1 MLKKLMDLLGVGGGV
16 EEDEESNEPS
26 AQEVKMRVRSRKAEP
41 NLQESENDLV
51 RPRRSADS
59 LPFNRFA
66 SFLPYTGYDEEH
78 GLFLIESETPG
89 EPEGWGFVLE
99 VRPQIGSSKE
109 MADFMTNLF
118 STNASAGTGY
128 QIQIYGSPVL
138 DGLFDSMVESTVHPD
153 TAQFPDQ
160 ARLLRKMTEK
170 RAEYYR
176 KGAHEELF
184 NNLNFRMRDF
194 RANLSVVVPTKDID
208 SAAARREAIQ
218 LREQLVTTLNQYFL
232 FRFQWNAADLINFC
246 ALVLNP
252 HRTLGGEHPWLNYDD
267 GKEIRYQIVS
277 PDTRAVEDETAIIYS
292 GAGHKPIGVRAMSVN
307 NYPQVFGLNNMGQLL
322 GSSTSTAIAYPCPFL
337 ITMGCSVNPYEA
349 TKNSMMMK
357 AARAQQNAESQMAKY
372 LPYLQDINE
381 DYKIA
386 QRAFDEGKGTCS
398 MYHQILLFAEPDQLD
413 RAEQAAKAVW
423 RSERFEITTDT
434 KMQKQAVLSSLPMMF
449 GPLMQKDLKTA
460 QRLSTKT
467 LYNAA
472 NMMPIIGE
480 WSGTPPRQGDEF
492 SIPVLTLFGRKGQA
506 MTVDIFANPSGNYN
520 GIVVGT
526 SGSGKSFFLNEL
538 TFRILATGGRVW
550 IMDVG
555 RSYEKLCKMLGGQYI
570 EFTDSSNIS
579 LNPFSL
585 IKNLDD
591 DMEMLKPLIAQMIS
605 PSRPLTDYELSQIEM
620 HIRSIYYDHGAQ
632 ASISMLAESLKNNCS
647 MGGPNPRSGDE
658 EWREQ
663 MESLTFEERQ
673 KFCDPRIRDLGVQLF
688 PFTEDGS
695 YGRFFKGPANIDFRS
710 NFIVLELEELKAKKD
725 LQGVVMLLLMYRI
738 TQDMYVSDRKQQK
751 LVIIDEAWDLMGS
764 GNSGSFIEAGYRR
777 ARKYGGA
784 FFTATQSVDDYFKSE
799 TAKAAFENADWMF
812 LLRQKAE
819 SVERLAMSGKF
830 IMDDYTKAMLR
841 SVTTRT
847 GAYSEVFMR
856 GGDMPSAIGRLF
868 ADPFTSLAASSRASD
883 YEAVQ
888 DHVKKGLRTEEA
900 IDTVLRERAEIERS
914 RGQSKRGVVT

>member
-1 MLKKLMDLLGVGGGV
+1 MIDALKDTLDALFAWGKEKTADNTNLHEAAPDMVA
-16 EEDEESNEPS
+16 P
-26 AQEVKMRVRSRKAEP
+26 RKAG
-41 NLQESENDLV
+41 
-51 RPRRSADS
+51 DS

-66 SFLPYTGYDEEH
+66 SFLPYTGFDHEH
-78 GLFLIESETPG
+78 GLFLIESDEPG
-89 EPEGWGFVLE
+89 QPEGWGFVLE

-109 MADFMTNLF
+109 MSDFMSNLF

-128 QIQIYGSPVL
+128 QIQIFGSPVL
-138 DGLFDSMVESTVHPD
+138 DGLFESMIESTIHPD
-153 TAQFPDQ
+153 TAAFPDQ
-160 ARLLRKMTEK
+160 ARLLRKMTEQ
-170 RAEYYR
+170 RVEYYR

-184 NNLNFRMRDF
+184 RNLNFRMRDF
-194 RANLSVVVPTKDID
+194 RANISVVVPTKDIE
-208 SAAARREAIQ
+208 SAAAKREALQ
-218 LREQLVTTLNQYFL
+218 LREQIITTLNQYFL
-232 FRFQWNAADLINFC
+232 FRYQWGASDLINFC
-246 ALVLNP
+246 SLILNP
-252 HRTLGGEHPWLNYDD
+252 HRTLGGEHPWLSYDE
-267 GKEIRYQIVS
+267 GKEIRYQIVA
-277 PDTRAVEDETAIIYS
+277 PDTRAVEEETEMVYS
-292 GAGHKPIGVRAMSVN
+292 GAGHRPIAIRGMSVN
-307 NYPQVFGLNNMGQLL
+307 NYPQKFGLNHMGQLL

-337 ITMGCSVNPYEA
+337 ITMGCTVNPYESS
-349 TKNSMMMK
+349 KNTTMMK

-372 LPYLQDINE
+372 LPYLQDISE

-386 QRAFDEGKGTCS
+386 QRAFDEGKGTCT
-398 MYHQILLFAEPDQLD
+398 MYHQLLLFADPSQLD

-480 WSGTPPRQGDEF
+480 WSGTPPRQEDEF

-550 IMDVG
+550 IIDVG

-570 EFTDSSNIS
+570 EFTESARIS

-585 IKNLDD
+585 VKNLDE
-591 DMEMLKPLIAQMIS
+591 DMEMLKPLLAQMIS
-605 PSRPLTDYELSQIEM
+605 PSRPLSDYEMSQVEM
-620 HIRSIYYDHGAQ
+620 HVRSVYYDHGPNAT
-632 ASISMLAESLKNNCS
+632 ISHLAESLKNNCS
-647 MGGPNPRSGDE
+647 MGGPNPRADDE
-658 EWREQ
+658 EWRDKMSE
-663 MESLTFEERQ
+663 LNFEDRQ
-673 KFCDPRIRDLGVQLF
+673 KYCDPRIRDLGVQLF

-695 YGRFFKGPANIDFRS
+695 YGKYFDGPANIDFKS

-725 LQGVVMLLLMYRI
+725 LQSVVMLLLMYRI

-784 FFTATQSVDDYFKSE
+784 FFTATQSVDDYYKSE

-812 LLRQKAE
+812 LLRQKPE
-819 SVERLAMSGKF
+819 SVERLAASGKF
-830 IMDDYTKAMLR
+830 LMDDYTKAMLR
-841 SVTTRT
+841 SVTTQT
-847 GAYSEVFMR
+847 GAFSEVFVR
-856 GGDMPSAIGRLF
+856 GGDMPAAIGRLF
-868 ADPFTSLAASSRASD
+868 ADPFSLLTASSRASD
-883 YEAVQ
+883 YDAVQ
-888 DHVKKGLRTEEA
+888 EYVKKGLPTA
-900 IDTVLRERAEIERS
+900 DAVDSVLRDRAEKQRS
-914 RGQSKRGVVT
+914 REGARRGVVT